1 MSTGWA
7 DSAIIYFCIQHV
19 ERLFQEAIVQ
29 DAVHASKCE
38 TELKELLRKLLL
50 SGMLISLIV
59 SFGTIE
65 YMIIEDWTLLDAFN
79 ITMIMLTTVGLKE
92 MQDLSVAGKLF
103 TINLV
108 ISGVGTV
115 SYSLGIEA

>member
-29 DAVHASKCE
+29 VAVHAPKCE
-38 TELKELLRKLLL
+38 IELKELLRKILL

-59 SFGTIE
+59 SFGSIE
-65 YMIIEDWTLLDAFN
+65 YMSIEDWNLLDAFN
-79 ITMIMLTTVGLKE
+79 MTMIMLTTVGFKE
-92 MQDLSVAGKLF
+92 IHDLSPASCSRYIL
-103 TINLV
+103 
-108 ISGVGTV
+108 S
-115 SYSLGIEA
+115 